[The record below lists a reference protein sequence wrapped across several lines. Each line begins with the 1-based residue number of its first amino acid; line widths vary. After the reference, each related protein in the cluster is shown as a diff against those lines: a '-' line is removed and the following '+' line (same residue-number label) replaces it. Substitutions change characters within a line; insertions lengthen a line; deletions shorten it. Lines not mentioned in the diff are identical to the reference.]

1 MRYPVLVITDPNV
14 DQYIRS
20 LIPERDDVL
29 KEMEDRAARE
39 HIPII
44 GPVVGTLLS
53 QLARAI
59 HASRIAELGS
69 AIGYSTI
76 WLAQAV
82 AEGGSVLYTDGSAAN
97 AKDAAGYFDRA
108 GLSKRIEIRVGDA
121 LESFAKIPG
130 EFDLIFND
138 VDKEGYPEVYRQA
151 AHRVRVGGFFVT
163 DNALRRGRVADPAVP
178 GEGEIKAV
186 REFNF
191 LLSGDPR
198 FQTTV
203 LPLRDGVN
211 VALRVR
217 A

>member
-1 MRYPVLVITDPNV
+1 MITDPIV
-14 DQYIRS
+14 DQYIRT

-29 KEMEDRAARE
+29 KEMEERADRE

-53 QLARAI
+53 QLALAI
-59 HASRIAELGS
+59 NAKRIAELGS

-76 WLAQAV
+76 WLAQAA
-82 AEGGSVLYTDGSAAN
+82 AEGGHVLYTDGSNAN
-97 AKDAAGYFDRA
+97 AKDAEHYFERA
-108 GLSKRIEIRVGDA
+108 GVSNRIEIRVGDA
-121 LESFAKIPG
+121 LESFARISG
-130 EFDLIFND
+130 EFDFIFND

-163 DNALRRGRVADPAVP
+163 DNALRRGRVADPAVQ
-178 GEGEIKAV
+178 GDAEINAV
-186 REFNF
+186 REFNS
-191 LLSGDPR
+191 LLSSDRR

-203 LPLRDGVN
+203 LPLRDGVT

-217 A
+217 

>member
-1 MRYPVLVITDPNV
+1 MITDPNV

-20 LIPERDDVL
+20 LIPERDEVL
-29 KEMEDRAARE
+29 SEMEERATHE

-53 QLARAI
+53 QLALSINAKRV
-59 HASRIAELGS
+59 AELGS

-76 WLAQAV
+76 WLARAV
-82 AEGGSVLYTDGSAAN
+82 KEGGSVLYTDGSAAN
-97 AKDAAGYFDRA
+97 ANDAARYFDRA

-121 LESFAKIPG
+121 LESFSRIPG
-130 EFDLIFND
+130 EFDFIFND

-163 DNALRRGRVADPAVP
+163 DNALRRGRVADPSVQ
-178 GEGEIKAV
+178 GEKEINAV

-203 LPLRDGVN
+203 LPLRDGVT

-217 A
+217 T

>member
-1 MRYPVLVITDPNV
+1 MITDPNV

-20 LIPERDDVL
+20 LIPERDPVL
-29 KEMEDRAARE
+29 QEMEERAERE

-53 QLARAI
+53 QLALAI
-59 HASRIAELGS
+59 KAKRIAELGS

-76 WLAQAV
+76 WLARAV

-97 AKDAAGYFDRA
+97 AKDAERYFERA
-108 GLSKRIEIRVGDA
+108 RVRNRTEIRVGDA
-121 LESFAKIPG
+121 LESFAKLPG
-130 EFDLIFND
+130 EFDFIFND

-163 DNALRRGRVADPAVP
+163 DNALRHGRVADAAVQ
-178 GEGEIKAV
+178 GEAEIHAV

-191 LLSGDPR
+191 LLSNDPR

-203 LPLRDGVN
+203 LPLRDGVT

>member
-1 MRYPVLVITDPNV
+1 MR
-14 DQYIRS
+14 
-20 LIPERDDVL
+20 
-29 KEMEDRAARE
+29 
-39 HIPII
+39 
-44 GPVVGTLLS
+44 
-53 QLARAI
+53 
-59 HASRIAELGS
+59 SRTGS
-69 AIGYSTI
+69 AGRGSVGGVG
-76 WLAQAV
+76 AAV

-97 AKDAAGYFDRA
+97 AKDAAGYFDRV
-108 GLSKRIEIRVGDA
+108 GLSNRIEIRVGDA

-198 FQTTV
+198 FQTVV